1 MIWLRNKACL
11 YSYSKHYFFI
21 IEKLKYLQQ
30 VVCQQNPGPC
40 LDFIFA
46 KDYVR
51 PLENTWS
58 ADLKNGAT
66 LWITWNHNWSLL
78 VPGIVQVP
86 FAAPLKASQTTDF
99 TAFAKF
105 FFCPKL
111 SMGLVWDLF
120 FRHYKSRPKVD
131 LYDTSFCELASPLL
145 LLAVILFFFPQ
156 LKGRA
161 SATASIAAAC
171 AVWKVWQ
178 YRFKVVN
185 VPKGHTIFCC

>member
-1 MIWLRNKACL
+1 MDVDSSWASPPIMV
-11 YSYSKHYFFI
+11 I
-21 IEKLKYLQQ
+21 IIP
-30 VVCQQNPGPC
+30 VFV
-40 LDFIFA
+40 
-46 KDYVR
+46 
-51 PLENTWS
+51 W
-58 ADLKNGAT
+58 
-66 LWITWNHNWSLL
+66 
-78 VPGIVQVP
+78 VQVP
-86 FAAPLKASQTTDF
+86 FAAPLRASQTTDF

-178 YRFKVVN
+178 YRFKVV
-185 VPKGHTIFCC
+185 VATLCPRQD